1 MLSFHY
7 IQNGLLFSKPSHLNG
22 HEFSIDSFLESLKES
37 LSHTLIHFYPL
48 AGQLVIQVDEAKH
61 ECCVFVDCNK
71 GPGAQF
77 SHATALDIT
86 VADVLSPNNDI
97 PLIVASFFYYNE
109 PEVAVNYDGHFK
121 PLLSVQV
128 TELLDGVFIA
138 CSINHAIADGTAYW
152 HFWNV
157 WSEIH
162 RAKDKGY
169 LIPVSRLPIHNRW
182 FPDGCVLPIT
192 LPFTRPEEFIRR
204 FDTPQLREK
213 VFHFSSDSINTIRAK
228 ANKES
233 TGSSMMIS
241 TFQALSALVWR
252 SIVRANC
259 LPHDQI
265 LYNYMFASNR
275 HRLNPP
281 LPQNYFG
288 TCIKG
293 ITTKTTA
300 GELLKNNLGW
310 AALLLHQ
317 SVVSL
322 TDKAVREFVK
332 EWLESPYC
340 YHHRDLHD
348 YNTVAMEHSPRFN
361 MYGNEFGIGKPI
373 AVRGGRGNKA
383 VGVVN
388 AYPGYQGTGSV
399 DLEICLPPDSMRA
412 LQTDQE
418 FMAAVSS
425 PPKLIL

>member
-1 MLSFHY
+1 
-7 IQNGLLFSKPSHLNG
+7 
-22 HEFSIDSFLESLKES
+22 
-37 LSHTLIHFYPL
+37 
-48 AGQLVIQVDEAKH
+48 
-61 ECCVFVDCNK
+61 
-71 GPGAQF
+71 
-77 SHATALDIT
+77 
-86 VADVLSPNNDI
+86 
-97 PLIVASFFYYNE
+97 
-109 PEVAVNYDGHFK
+109 
-121 PLLSVQV
+121 
-128 TELLDGVFIA
+128 
-138 CSINHAIADGTAYW
+138 
-152 HFWNV
+152 
-157 WSEIH
+157 
-162 RAKDKGY
+162 
-169 LIPVSRLPIHNRW
+169 
-182 FPDGCVLPIT
+182 
-192 LPFTRPEEFIRR
+192 
-204 FDTPQLREK
+204 
-213 VFHFSSDSINTIRAK
+213 
-228 ANKES
+228 
-233 TGSSMMIS
+233 
-241 TFQALSALVWR
+241 
-252 SIVRANC
+252 
-259 LPHDQI
+259 
-265 LYNYMFASNR
+265 MFASNR

-412 LQTDQE
+412 LE
-418 FMAAVSS
+418 KF
-425 PPKLIL
+425 